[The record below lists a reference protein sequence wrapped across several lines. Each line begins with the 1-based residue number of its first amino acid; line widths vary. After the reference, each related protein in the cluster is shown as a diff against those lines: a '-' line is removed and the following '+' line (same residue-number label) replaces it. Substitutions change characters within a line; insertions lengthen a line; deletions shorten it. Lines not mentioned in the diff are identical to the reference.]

1 MTFICLPSESFANVV
16 IDNGYT
22 GPETLLI
29 ENVVNPTELL
39 LETYLKQRNI
49 QSMEKNK
56 ETIPERF
63 IGVVTEEE
71 YKKSINYNTERI
83 RFSMFT
89 ATISVGVLLLFTTG
103 GLLNSL
109 TKIVQDITQSNVL
122 GIILLGLFI
131 VLIDEIVGIPLAVYS
146 TFTLEEKYG
155 FNKTTAKTF
164 IQDLIKNLIISVVFA
179 STLYAV
185 VISIIERL
193 GDNWWIYAFV
203 AVFLFQAIVFYL
215 YPVLIL
221 PLFNKLEPI
230 TDEKFKEPI
239 EKLLNKINFK
249 AKGLFVMD
257 GSLRSS
263 HGNAFFTGFG
273 NNKRIVFYDT
283 LLETITPKE
292 MESIL
297 GHELGHYKLGH
308 IRRTLVSSIFF
319 GFLGFYILGQVFMA
333 DQFFYGHGLDE
344 VTLYSKFLLF
354 YLVIGSYTFFTKPFT
369 SYISRQREFAADDF
383 SIEYTEV
390 ESMISGLLKLSK
402 DNASN
407 LTPDPLYSSYYYSHP
422 PIAERVKSL
431 EGKKKT

>member
-1 MTFICLPSESFANVV
+1 MNLVELINDLNFNILFPLFIGFK
-16 IDNGYT
+16 
-22 GPETLLI
+22 
-29 ENVVNPTELL
+29 LL

-63 IGVVTEEE
+63 IDVVTEEE

-89 ATISVGVLLLFTTG
+89 AIISSGVLLLFTTG

-131 VLIDEIVGIPLAVYS
+131 VLIDEIIEIPLAIYS

-164 IQDLIKNLIISVVFA
+164 IQDLIKNLSISVIFA

-193 GDNWWIYAFV
+193 GDNWWIYAFI

-308 IRRTLVSSIFF
+308 IRRTLISSIFF

-354 YLVIGSYTFFTKPFT
+354 YLVIGSYTFFTKPLT

-407 LTPDPLYSSYYYSHP
+407 LTPDPLFSSYYYSHP

-431 EGKKKT
+431 EAKKKT

>member
-1 MTFICLPSESFANVV
+1 MNLVDFINELNF
-16 IDNGYT
+16 
-22 GPETLLI
+22 TLLFPI
-29 ENVVNPTELL
+29 FLLAKLL

-49 QSMEKNK
+49 QSMQRNKNA
-56 ETIPERF
+56 IPARF
-63 IGVVTEEE
+63 IEVVTEEE

-83 RFSMFT
+83 RFSIYT
-89 ATISVGVLLLFTTG
+89 AVISVSVLLLFTIG
-103 GLLNSL
+103 GLLSWL
-109 TKIVQDITQSNVL
+109 TTVVLGITQSNIL
-122 GIILLGLFI
+122 GVVLLGLFL
-131 VLIDEIVGIPLAVYS
+131 VLLNELIDIPLSIYS
-146 TFTLEEKYG
+146 TFYLEEKYG
-155 FNKTTAKTF
+155 FNKTTRKTF
-164 IQDLIKNLIISVVFA
+164 IQDLLKSFIIQVSFSSALYSVV
-179 STLYAV
+179 
-185 VISIIERL
+185 IIILERF
-193 GDNWWIYAFV
+193 GDNWWIYAFL
-203 AVFLFQAIVFYL
+203 AVFLFQAIIFYL

-249 AKGLFVMD
+249 ARGLFVMD

-283 LLETITPKE
+283 LLETITPTE

-308 IRRTLVSSIFF
+308 IRSSLIGSIFF
-319 GFLGFYILGQVFMA
+319 GFFGFYILGQVFKA
-333 DQFFYGHGLDE
+333 EQFFINHGLDE
-344 VTLYSKFLLF
+344 ITLYSKFLLF
-354 YLVIGSYTFFTKPFT
+354 YLVIGSYTFFTRPIS

-383 SIEYTEV
+383 SIQYTKV

-407 LTPDPLYSSYYYSHP
+407 LTPDPLYSAYYYSHP

-431 EGKKKT
+431 EGKKDLGNAKDE

>member
-1 MTFICLPSESFANVV
+1 MNLVELINDLNFNILFPLFIGFK
-16 IDNGYT
+16 
-22 GPETLLI
+22 
-29 ENVVNPTELL
+29 LL

-63 IGVVTEEE
+63 IDVVTEEE

-89 ATISVGVLLLFTTG
+89 ATISVGALLLFTTG
-103 GLLNSL
+103 GLLNFL

-131 VLIDEIVGIPLAVYS
+131 VLIDEIIGIPLAIYS

-164 IQDLIKNLIISVVFA
+164 VQDLIKNLIISVIFA

>member
-1 MTFICLPSESFANVV
+1 MNLVELINDLNFNILFPLFIGFK
-16 IDNGYT
+16 
-22 GPETLLI
+22 
-29 ENVVNPTELL
+29 LL

-63 IGVVTEEE
+63 IDVVTEEE

-103 GLLNSL
+103 GLLNFL

-131 VLIDEIVGIPLAVYS
+131 ILIDEIIGIPLAIYS

-164 IQDLIKNLIISVVFA
+164 IQDLIKNLIISVIFA

-193 GDNWWIYAFV
+193 GDNWWIYAFL

>member
-1 MTFICLPSESFANVV
+1 MNLVELINDLNFNILFPLFICFK
-16 IDNGYT
+16 
-22 GPETLLI
+22 
-29 ENVVNPTELL
+29 LL

-103 GLLNSL
+103 GLLNFL

-131 VLIDEIVGIPLAVYS
+131 VLIDEIIGIPIAIYS

-155 FNKTTAKTF
+155 FNKTTSKTF
-164 IQDLIKNLIISVVFA
+164 IQDLIKNLIISVIFA

>member
-1 MTFICLPSESFANVV
+1 MNLVDFINELNF
-16 IDNGYT
+16 
-22 GPETLLI
+22 TLLFPI
-29 ENVVNPTELL
+29 FLLAKLL

-49 QSMEKNK
+49 QSMQRNKNA
-56 ETIPERF
+56 IPARF
-63 IGVVTEEE
+63 IQVVTEEE

-83 RFSMFT
+83 RFSIYT
-89 ATISVGVLLLFTTG
+89 AVISVSVLLLFTIG
-103 GLLNSL
+103 GLLSWL
-109 TKIVQDITQSNVL
+109 TTVVLGITQSNIL
-122 GIILLGLFI
+122 GVVLLGLFL
-131 VLIDEIVGIPLAVYS
+131 VLLNEFIEIPLSIYS
-146 TFTLEEKYG
+146 TFYLEEKYG
-155 FNKTTAKTF
+155 FNKTTRKTF
-164 IQDLIKNLIISVVFA
+164 IQDLLKSFIIQVSFSSALYSVV
-179 STLYAV
+179 
-185 VISIIERL
+185 IIILERF
-193 GDNWWIYAFV
+193 GDNWWIYAFL
-203 AVFLFQAIVFYL
+203 AVFLFQAIIFYL

-249 AKGLFVMD
+249 ARGLFVMD

-283 LLETITPKE
+283 LLETITPTE

-308 IRRTLVSSIFF
+308 IRSSLIGSIFF
-319 GFLGFYILGQVFMA
+319 GFFGFYILGQVFKA
-333 DQFFYGHGLDE
+333 EQFFINHGLDE
-344 VTLYSKFLLF
+344 ITLYSKFLLF
-354 YLVIGSYTFFTKPFT
+354 YLVIGSYTFFTRPIS

-383 SIEYTEV
+383 SIQYTKV

-407 LTPDPLYSSYYYSHP
+407 LTPDPLYSAYYYSHP
-422 PIAERVKSL
+422 PIAERIKSL
-431 EGKKKT
+431 EGKKDLGNAKDE

>member
-1 MTFICLPSESFANVV
+1 MNLVEIINELNFNVLFPLFIGFKF
-16 IDNGYT
+16 
-22 GPETLLI
+22 
-29 ENVVNPTELL
+29 L

-49 QSMEKNK
+49 QSMEDNK
-56 ETIPERF
+56 EAIPERF
-63 IGVVTEEE
+63 VGVVTEEE

-83 RFSMFT
+83 RFSMLT
-89 ATISVGVLLLFTTG
+89 ALISVGVLLLFTTG

-109 TKIVQDITQSNVL
+109 TKVVQGVTQSNVV

-131 VLIDEIVGIPLAVYS
+131 VLIDEIIGIPLAIYS
-146 TFTLEEKYG
+146 TFYLEEKYG
-155 FNKTTAKTF
+155 FNKTTTKTF
-164 IQDLIKNLIISVVFA
+164 IQDLIKNLLISIIFS

-203 AVFLFQAIVFYL
+203 AVFLFQAIIFYL

-308 IRRTLVSSIFF
+308 IRRTLISSIFF

-344 VTLYSKFLLF
+344 ITLYSKFLLF

-402 DNASN
+402 DNSSN
-407 LTPDPLYSSYYYSHP
+407 LTPDNLYSAYYYSHP

-431 EGKKKT
+431 EGKKKN

>member
-1 MTFICLPSESFANVV
+1 MNLVELINDLNFNILFPLFICFK
-16 IDNGYT
+16 
-22 GPETLLI
+22 
-29 ENVVNPTELL
+29 LL

-103 GLLNSL
+103 GLLNFL

-131 VLIDEIVGIPLAVYS
+131 VLIDEIIGIPIAIYS

-164 IQDLIKNLIISVVFA
+164 IQDLIKNLIISVIFA

>member
-1 MTFICLPSESFANVV
+1 MNLVELINDLNFNILFPLFIGFK
-16 IDNGYT
+16 
-22 GPETLLI
+22 
-29 ENVVNPTELL
+29 LL

-63 IGVVTEEE
+63 IDVVTEEE

-103 GLLNSL
+103 GLLNFL
-109 TKIVQDITQSNVL
+109 TKIVQDTTQSNVL

-131 VLIDEIVGIPLAVYS
+131 VLIDEIIGIPLAIYS

-164 IQDLIKNLIISVVFA
+164 IQDLIKNLIISVIFA

-239 EKLLNKINFK
+239 EKLLNKTNFK